1 MKERPNDPLLRLRPM
16 VGADLESVLA
26 VERRAYAFPWSPG
39 IFADSLRVGYRCW
52 LVERERAILGYGVM
66 SVAAGEA
73 QILNLCVDPQ
83 WQGRGL
89 GRRMLERL
97 LEDARRLQADTAF
110 LEVRASNR
118 PARELYLSCG
128 FNEIGIRRGY
138 YPTQDGRED
147 AVILALSLL

>member
-1 MKERPNDPLLRLRPM
+1 MSARLSDPPPRLRPM
-16 VGADLESVLA
+16 VEADLGEVLE
-26 VERRAYAFPWSPG
+26 VERRAYPYPWSPG

-52 LVERERAILGYGVM
+52 LAEGARTTLGYGIM

-73 QILNLCVDPQ
+73 QILNLCVDPP

-89 GRRMLERL
+89 GRRLLERL

-118 PARELYLSCG
+118 AAKALYLSAG

-138 YPTQDGRED
+138 YPAAEGRED
-147 AVILALSLL
+147 AVMLALSLL

>member
-1 MKERPNDPLLRLRPM
+1 MSGRSPDPLLRLRPM
-16 VGADLESVLA
+16 AESDLERVLE
-26 VERRAYAFPWSPG
+26 VERRAYPFPWTPG
-39 IFADSLRVGYRCW
+39 IFTDSLRVGYRCW
-52 LVERERAILGYGVM
+52 LTERTGAVLGYGIM

-73 QILNLCVDPQ
+73 QILNLCVDPP
-83 WQGRGL
+83 WQGQGL

-138 YPTQDGRED
+138 YPARDGRED
-147 AVILALSLL
+147 AVMLALSLL